1 MLMVKASVKASQA
14 EAAVLREYR
23 WAKDYPSEEIQKDL
37 EAAIILA
44 LGHRLISD
52 IVAILGRLRIAQGKR
67 MIERER
73 DAVNLDSPSDP
84 SALSAVRFEIDSS
97 LLTVKAAVE
106 KAVQERDPAG
116 IRELFRLLNLGV
128 LSESIVEPLTLPH
141 AEYCR
146 ALEEKEKETK
156 IRLESKLPPD
166 TNRADTPRKGTTD
179 AEPSLGTYHGRLNMT
194 KRDEKLLA
202 FIFGVSFIIALI
214 ILAIV
219 FPQPT
224 SFQYTVFRIVLALA
238 AAGAAA
244 MFPGFI
250 EVAVPGWLR
259 AGGALAV
266 FVVVFFYNPA
276 SLVAPSPDVSTLS
289 PERGEIERTRRG
301 RPTQVAQADGW
312 RSIKRSRP
320 LADVASRSG
329 GGLRGPLA

>member
-1 MLMVKASVKASQA
+1 MLMVKASVKASKA

-23 WAKDYPSEEIQKDL
+23 WAKDYPSEETQKDL
-37 EAAIILA
+37 EAAITLA

-52 IVAILGRLRIAQGKR
+52 IVSISGKLRIAQGKR

-73 DAVNLDSPSDP
+73 DAINLGSPSDP

-97 LLTVKAAVE
+97 LPTVKAAVE

-116 IRELFRLLNLGV
+116 IRELFRLLNFGV

-146 ALEEKEKETK
+146 DLEEKEKEAK
-156 IRLESKLPPD
+156 IRLEPKLPSD
-166 TNRADTPRKGTTD
+166 ANRADIPHEGTAD
-179 AEPSLGTYHGRLNMT
+179 AEPSLDTYHGRVTMT
-194 KRDEKLLA
+194 RKDEKLLA
-202 FIFGVSFIIALI
+202 FIFGVIFIIALI
-214 ILAIV
+214 ILAIA

-266 FVVVFFYNPA
+266 FVIVFFYNPA
-276 SLVAPSPDVSTLS
+276 SLVAPSPHISTSSLS
-289 PERGEIERTRRG
+289 PERGAIEQTRRG
-301 RPTQVAQADGW
+301 RPTQP
-312 RSIKRSRP
+312 KRCHAILER
-320 LADVASRSG
+320 VV
-329 GGLRGPLA
+329 